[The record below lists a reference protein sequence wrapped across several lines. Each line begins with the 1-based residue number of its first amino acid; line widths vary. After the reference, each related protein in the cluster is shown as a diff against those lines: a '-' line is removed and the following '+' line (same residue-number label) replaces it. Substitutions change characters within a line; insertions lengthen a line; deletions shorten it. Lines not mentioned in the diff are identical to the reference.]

1 MDSKKTGV
9 YHEKQKLQFCLL
21 HALNNL
27 FQQQEAFTRARLNE
41 ISGKLVLED
50 PSKKTWTPFSIV
62 FKPHHNAFTG
72 NYDINVL
79 IAALEDKD
87 KTVVWHDRRNAA
99 STIDLD
105 GADDSLF
112 GIVLNVPA
120 RRDLPKPMPFE
131 STREVRGFLDYVL
144 SNGGEL
150 SCEDH
155 VSDFSSFCAVVSNDL
170 GLNQIAYFGS
180 SHCCRPDTAA
190 YETFLVSD
198 VVS

>member
-1 MDSKKTGV
+1 MESEKTEI

-41 ISGKLVLED
+41 ISGKLVLDD
-50 PSKKTWTPFSIV
+50 PSKKTWTPLSIV

-79 IAALEDKD
+79 IAALEEKD
-87 KTVVWHDRRNAA
+87 KIVVWHDRRNAA

-120 RRDLPKPMPFE
+120 RRYALLWKGRHWITMRKIGGVWYNLDSDLPKPMPFE
-131 STREVRGFLDYVL
+131 GTREVRGYLDYVL
-144 SNGGEL
+144 SNGGEVL
-150 SCEDH
+150 
-155 VSDFSSFCAVVSNDL
+155 
-170 GLNQIAYFGS
+170 
-180 SHCCRPDTAA
+180 
-190 YETFLVSD
+190 LVMNKKE
-198 VVS
+198 